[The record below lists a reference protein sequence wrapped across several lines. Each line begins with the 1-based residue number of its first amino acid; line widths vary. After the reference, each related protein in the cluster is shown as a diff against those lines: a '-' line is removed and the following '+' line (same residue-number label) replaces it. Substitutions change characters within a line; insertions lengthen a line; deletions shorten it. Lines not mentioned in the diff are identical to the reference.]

1 MIIAEILFVLSLLL
15 VAYAYVGYPLVI
27 FVISRLFP
35 HPVRKADIQP
45 RVSLIITAYNEERD
59 IAAKLDNTLALDYP
73 TDKLEIIVA
82 SDCSSDRTDEIV
94 HGYTGRG
101 VILHR
106 RPERLGKSVAQ
117 NHAVKVATGELLV
130 FSDATTMYAKDAVR
144 QIVRSFADPQVGC
157 VAGQLVYVDNAVT
170 AVGKGC
176 RSYWNYEKLIKE
188 SESRAGSLIGV
199 SGCLYAVRRSSYARL
214 ALDMSSD
221 FVIASEIHL
230 QGLRTV
236 YDRDAIAMEDTNK
249 RSRDEVRMR
258 VRVIEQTY
266 SALHRYRE
274 ALSLSRHGMF
284 AFQLISH
291 KVMRYAVPVFL
302 ILALAANLPLA
313 GEAIFFRLTLMAQ
326 AAFYLAAA
334 AGWLGERLGMRLGP
348 LALPYYFALANAAS
362 LIAFI
367 HFMRG
372 RAHVLWEPI
381 RDGRAATGKAAVA
394 ASQEP
399 VAPQ

>member
-1 MIIAEILFVLSLLL
+1 MIVAEILFFLSLLL

-27 FVISRLFP
+27 YVISRLFAR
-35 HPVRKADIQP
+35 PVRKADILP

-73 TDKLEIIVA
+73 ANKLEVIVA

-94 HGYTGRG
+94 RGYAGRG
-101 VILHR
+101 VRLHR

-117 NHAVKVATGELLV
+117 NHAVKVATGEILV
-130 FSDATTMYAKDAVR
+130 FSDATTMYAPDAVR
-144 QIVRSFADPQVGC
+144 RIVRSFADPQVGC
-157 VAGQLVYVDNAVT
+157 VAGQLIYVDNAVT
-170 AVGKGC
+170 AVGQGC
-176 RSYWNYEKLIKE
+176 RSYWNYEKFIKE

-236 YDRDAIAMEDTNK
+236 YECDAIAMEDTNK
-249 RSRDEVRMR
+249 HSRDEFRMR
-258 VRVIEQTY
+258 VRIIEQTF
-266 SALHRYRE
+266 SALHRYR
-274 ALSLSRHGMF
+274 AVLNLSEHGLF

-302 ILALAANLPLA
+302 ILVLAANLPLA
-313 GEAIFFRLTLMAQ
+313 SESIFFRLTLAAQ

-334 AGWLGERLGMRLGP
+334 AGWLGERIGSRLGP
-348 LALPYYFALANAAS
+348 LALPYYFALANASS
-362 LIAFI
+362 LAAFV
-367 HFMRG
+367 HFLRG
-372 RAHVLWEPI
+372 KAHVLWEPI
-381 RDGRAATGKAAVA
+381 RESRSGRATVA
-394 ASQEP
+394 PSHEP

>member
-1 MIIAEILFVLSLLL
+1 MIVIQTIFFLSLAL
-15 VAYAYVGYPLVI
+15 VAYAYVGYPVLI
-27 FVISRLFP
+27 FILSRLFP
-35 HPVRKADIQP
+35 QPVRKADITP

-73 TDKLEIIVA
+73 PAQLEIIVA

-94 HGYTGRG
+94 RGYEGRG
-101 VILHR
+101 VRLYR

-117 NHAVKVATGELLV
+117 NHAVKLASGEILV
-130 FSDATTMYAKDAVR
+130 FSDATTMYAADAVR

-157 VAGQLVYVDNAVT
+157 VAGQLIYVDNAAT
-170 AVGKGC
+170 AVGQGC

-230 QGLRTV
+230 QGQRTV
-236 YDRDAIAMEDTNK
+236 YERDAIAMEDTNK
-249 RSRDEVRMR
+249 RSRDEFRMR
-258 VRVIEQTY
+258 VRIIEQTY
-266 SALHRYRE
+266 SALHRYRV
-274 ALSLSRHGMF
+274 ALGLREHGLF

-291 KVMRYAVPVFL
+291 KIMRYAVPVFL
-302 ILALAANLPLA
+302 FVAFAMNLLLVNQSPFYRLVFIAQVTFYLTALA
-313 GEAIFFRLTLMAQ
+313 G
-326 AAFYLAAA
+326 
-334 AGWLGERLGMRLGP
+334 GLGERLRLRLGV

-362 LIAFI
+362 LAAFFQ
-367 HFMRG
+367 FMRG
-372 RAHVLWEPI
+372 NAHVLWEPI
-381 RDGRAATGKAAVA
+381 RESGATGGR
-394 ASQEP
+394 
-399 VAPQ
+399 